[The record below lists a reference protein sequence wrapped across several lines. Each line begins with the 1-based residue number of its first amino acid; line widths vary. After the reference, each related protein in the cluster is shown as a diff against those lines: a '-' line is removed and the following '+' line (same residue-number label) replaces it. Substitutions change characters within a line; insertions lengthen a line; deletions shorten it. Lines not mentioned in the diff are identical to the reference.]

1 MFVSKTFLDE
11 ALWGKKENEGKPLA
25 IWQSMASGFLATCPG
40 MFLTNPADGT
50 TGLEF
55 SVT

>member
-1 MFVSKTFLDE
+1 MQTASMFVSKTFLDE

-50 TGLEF
+50 AD
-55 SVT
+55 